1 MVTFEKLLYDAIAQ
15 AVEKYRSASPEGLL
29 SDLYIQ
35 WNGEDGS
42 LKFFDDEENFLIQVF
57 TDTLD
62 ISLDESVI
70 AKTLDELLRTP
81 KIVELLNV
89 EFTLRPFSIIV
100 VDENFVTQS
109 EHFLLESD
117 SMILDQKFMDR
128 LDKELDDFMHKL
140 FE

>member
-1 MVTFEKLLYDAIAQ
+1 MVTFEKLLYDAITQ
-15 AVEKYRSASPEGLL
+15 AVEKYRSSSPEGLL

-42 LKFFDDEENFLIQVF
+42 LKFFDDEERFLLQVF

-62 ISLDESVI
+62 VSIDEGVI
-70 AKTLDELLRTP
+70 AKTLDELLHTARVSD
-81 KIVELLNV
+81 IFNA

-117 SMILDQKFMDR
+117 SMVLDQKFMDR

>member
-1 MVTFEKLLYDAIAQ
+1 MVTFEKLLYDAIVQ

-42 LKFFDDEENFLIQVF
+42 LKFFDDEENFLMQVF

-62 ISLDESVI
+62 MSLDESVI

-81 KIVELLNV
+81 KIVDLLNV